1 MNLYLN
7 KDQVEAGVDEAG
19 RGCFISRVYAGAVIW
34 PQDPSIIPP
43 FPITDSK
50 KITKRRRKILEEFIH
65 ENAIAYA
72 TGYAT
77 EQEIDEV
84 NILNA
89 TMRAMHRA
97 IKGLTSSQD
106 PRSTFLPIDHLL
118 IDGPNFREY
127 YVAGTPIPHTCI
139 CQGDALY
146 TPISCASILA
156 KEAHD
161 RYINQLCDQYPGLE
175 EYGLRKNVG
184 YGTKQHREAIN
195 TLGITQFHR
204 KTFAPCQNKKMNRIS
219 PINNISSIEQS
230 DAV

>member
-7 KDQVEAGVDEAG
+7 KDQTEVGVDEAG
-19 RGCFISRVYAGAVIW
+19 RGCLISRVYAGAVIW
-34 PQDPSIIPP
+34 PQDSSLIPP
-43 FPITDSK
+43 FTITDSK
-50 KITKRRRKILEEFIH
+50 KITKRRRRILQDFIH
-65 ENAIAYA
+65 ENAISYA

-77 EQEIDEV
+77 EEEIDEI
-84 NILNA
+84 NILKA

-97 IKGLTSSQD
+97 IGSLNL
-106 PRSTFLPIDHLL
+106 STPIDHLL
-118 IDGPNFREY
+118 IDGPYFNEY
-127 YVAGTPIPHTCI
+127 YVAGVSVPYSCI

-161 RYINQLCDQYPGLE
+161 KYINDLCDQYPDLE

-204 KTFAPCQNKKMNRIS
+204 KSFAPCQNKKMNNIS
-219 PINNISSIEQS
+219 YVNDISSI
-230 DAV
+230 

>member
-19 RGCFISRVYAGAVIW
+19 RGCLISRVYAGAVIW
-34 PQDPSIIPP
+34 PQDSSITPP
-43 FPITDSK
+43 FTITDSK
-50 KITKRRRKILEEFIH
+50 KITKRRRKILQDFIH
-65 ENAIAYA
+65 ENAISYA

-77 EQEIDEV
+77 EEEIDEV
-84 NILNA
+84 NILQA

-97 IKGLTSSQD
+97 IKNLTPPS
-106 PRSTFLPIDHLL
+106 PIDHLL
-118 IDGPNFREY
+118 IDGPHFREY
-127 YVAGTPIPHTCI
+127 YVAGIPIPHSCI

-161 RYINQLCDQYPGLE
+161 QYINTLCDQYPGLE
-175 EYGLRKNVG
+175 EYNLRKNVG

-204 KTFAPCQNKKMNRIS
+204 KSFAPCQNKKMNRIS
-219 PINNISSIEQS
+219 PINIISGIEQS

>member
-7 KDQVEAGVDEAG
+7 KDQVEVGVDEAG

-34 PQDPSIIPP
+34 PQDSSITPP
-43 FPITDSK
+43 FTITDSK
-50 KITKRRRKILEEFIH
+50 KITRRRRKILQDFIQ
-65 ENAIAYA
+65 ENAISYA

-97 IKGLTSSQD
+97 IRSLAPSSTTD
-106 PRSTFLPIDHLL
+106 DHFHIDHLL
-118 IDGPNFREY
+118 IDGPHFREY
-127 YVAGTPIPHTCI
+127 YVAGVPVPHSCI
-139 CQGDALY
+139 CQGDSLY
-146 TPISCASILA
+146 TSISCASILA

-161 RYINQLCDQYPGLE
+161 QYINTLCDQYPGLE

-184 YGTKQHREAIN
+184 YGTKQHRDAIN
-195 TLGITQFHR
+195 RLGITQFHR
-204 KTFAPCQNKKMNRIS
+204 KTFTPCKNKKMNSIFPLNIIS
-219 PINNISSIEQS
+219 GIE
-230 DAV
+230 